1 MTEQKEL
8 TFQESID
15 QAIEILQ
22 KLRNQEHNNGA
33 FILTT
38 AHDDPTEP
46 SASLVS
52 CVSNGPAA
60 NQLNSLLQYIDSDP
74 RIMLALEYYNESH

>member
-8 TFQESID
+8 TFAESID
-15 QAIEILQ
+15 QAIKILQ
-22 KLRNQEHNNGA
+22 ELRNQEHNNGA
-33 FILTT
+33 FIVTT
-38 AHDDPTEP
+38 AHNDPADP
-46 SASLVS
+46 SAALVS

-60 NQLNSLLQYIDSDP
+60 SQLQGLLQYIDSDP

>member
-1 MTEQKEL
+1 MHKGLLIYWVNPNYQT
-8 TFQESID
+8 
-15 QAIEILQ
+15 A
-22 KLRNQEHNNGA
+22 
-33 FILTT
+33 

-46 SASLVS
+46 SASLIS